1 MASDGL
7 GVFEDFGL
15 AATVVVGP
23 SRTLSIP
30 GTGFYNRQYLGDGKT
45 QKPSFG
51 ISCGGCVGASFGA
64 LIGLAILEKVIES
77 GNAGS
82 IVLFF
87 AVALGGYVVWKL
99 VRTSTRPSSA
109 PHPNYEALG
118 REVNLMY
125 IALAAPIKDELRKTR
140 GATAY
145 DAVFEQAFEDLICQ
159 FAVLDGTI
167 VPAEAEVF
175 LGIFKILHPRAHAGL
190 RAENIVAL
198 LKSHLQAAPEIFKRP
213 YPPPLLLKL
222 AQSAGEPFA
231 TNLLELMCK
240 VALQVALAD
249 GPLSPAE
256 TAELDVL
263 RVGSTVIGRSRTAD
277 RFAPGTSADTTEIAI
292 PGVTDQTVAGEA
304 RQLGQGVALILDNPL
319 WMC

>member
-1 MASDGL
+1 MISPTFLRSVIWPRYVGDKDRCELAWRYRRSTRFPGGFRVNLSKSGL
-7 GVFEDFGL
+7 GWSWGFRGFRIGRDSRRR
-15 AATVVVGP
+15 T

-30 GTGFYNRQYLGDGKT
+30 GTGLYNRQYLGDGKT

-109 PHPNYEALG
+109 SHPNYEALG

-175 LGIFKILHPRAHAGL
+175 LGIFKISIQGP
-190 RAENIVAL
+190 
-198 LKSHLQAAPEIFKRP
+198 
-213 YPPPLLLKL
+213 
-222 AQSAGEPFA
+222 
-231 TNLLELMCK
+231 M
-240 VALQVALAD
+240 QV
-249 GPLSPAE
+249 
-256 TAELDVL
+256 
-263 RVGSTVIGRSRTAD
+263 
-277 RFAPGTSADTTEIAI
+277 
-292 PGVTDQTVAGEA
+292 
-304 RQLGQGVALILDNPL
+304 
-319 WMC
+319 